1 MADQTSY
8 AGKCFCGA
16 VEITASGEPV
26 AMGYCHC
33 GSCRQWSA
41 GPVNAF
47 TLWPPQSVRVTKGG
61 EHVEGYQKTDTS
73 VRKFCELCGGHLYT
87 EHPLWGVTDVY
98 AAIIPSLR
106 YQPSL
111 HVNYAETV
119 LPIEDGLPK
128 YKDMP
133 AEMGGSGDLL
143 PE

>member
-26 AMGYCHC
+26 ALGYCHC